1 MEMNQKQVVQLAPT
15 SSKMPGPFKGFI
27 SSPQIIA
34 NFAVALLVVSVTFRM
49 NRGTRYF
56 DERGYLE
63 IGRGLLQGRYQ
74 LSGVPT
80 AYRPPSWPL
89 VIAGARALGISEA
102 ALFIVP
108 PALLIIASILAGYI
122 GNKLGGSMAGVI
134 ASVMVGLYPLNLY
147 TATTLYPQSLAL
159 ACVLALWA
167 MYLSVAT
174 DPDKVKVAGRVVFAG
189 LLAGLLAL
197 AVPTLA
203 LTAVVFV
210 SAISLVL
217 CRRRRFLQAGL
228 GVVASG
234 IPIGIWS
241 LRNLLTFGE
250 PIPLSTSTGINL
262 LLGNNPLATA
272 SSGLAV
278 DIGEAKAVAS
288 AMRMNEIERNHYF
301 GQIAIDWV
309 RENPAEATTLYL
321 AKMLN
326 YFSPYNSPVSDSG
339 VDAPQSIQFWV
350 AAGCGGIII
359 SFVVVRLACAKKLE
373 IKSAEWLAIVVFF
386 MNAPVMAVFF
396 TRTRF
401 RQPLDSL
408 LIVEAA
414 IGISIVL
421 TMSVCYVRNQRRNQQ
436 TVYRARLDGDD

>member
-1 MEMNQKQVVQLAPT
+1 MNHEQVAQMPPT
-15 SSKMPGPFKGFI
+15 SAKIPGLVKGLI
-27 SSPQIIA
+27 KHPGMLA
-34 NFAVALLVVSVTFRM
+34 NFMVALLVVSVTFRM
-49 NRGTRYF
+49 NKGIRYS

-63 IGRGLLQGRYQ
+63 IGRGVLQGSYQ

-102 ALFIVP
+102 AVFMVP
-108 PALLIIASILAGYI
+108 PALLIVASILAGYI
-122 GNKLGGSMAGVI
+122 GNKLGGSIAGVI
-134 ASVMVGLYPLNLY
+134 SSIMVGLYPLNLY

-159 ACVLALWA
+159 VCVLALWA
-167 MYLSVAT
+167 VYLSVAT
-174 DPDKVKVAGRVVFAG
+174 DPDKVKVAGRVVVAG
-189 LLAGLLAL
+189 VVAGLLAL

-210 SAISLVL
+210 SAISFVL
-217 CRRRRFLQAGL
+217 CRRRRFLLAGL
-228 GVVASG
+228 GVAASG
-234 IPIGIWS
+234 IPVGIWS

-250 PIPLSTSTGINL
+250 PIPLSTSTGVNL

-278 DIGEAKAVAS
+278 DIGEAKTVAS

-301 GQIAIDWV
+301 GQLAMDWV
-309 RENPAEATTLYL
+309 RENPAEAASLYL
-321 AKMLN
+321 AKTLN

-339 VDAPQSIQFWV
+339 VDAPQSIQFWL
-350 AAGCGGIII
+350 AASCGAIIV
-359 SFVVVRLACAKKLE
+359 SFVIFRFKCAKHVA
-373 IKSAEWLAIVVFF
+373 IRNAEWLAIIIFF

-414 IGISIVL
+414 IGISIAVA
-421 TMSVCYVRNQRRNQQ
+421 MSISYVRNQRRNRRSVSR
-436 TVYRARLDGDD
+436 TIGWR